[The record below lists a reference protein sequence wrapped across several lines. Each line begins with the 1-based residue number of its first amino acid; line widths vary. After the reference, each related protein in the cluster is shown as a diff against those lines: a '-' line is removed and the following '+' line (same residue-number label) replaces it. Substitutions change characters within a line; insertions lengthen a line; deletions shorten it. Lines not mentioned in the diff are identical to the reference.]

1 MSFVRDLLFGS
12 PPPPPDYSPMA
23 NSNTE
28 IAQANLA
35 FAKEQAGINR
45 QDRQRLLDT
54 TQGVMDRQLALGE
67 KESARS
73 DDYFNY
79 ARQTF
84 RPVEQ
89 AIAKDAMNFNTG
101 QYAKDLA
108 ARAGTDINT
117 GFENA
122 RSQGMR
128 SLSRMGVRPDSGA
141 FASTVGKLASDQAL
155 GLANAQ
161 TGAYL
166 TADNMKR
173 GALTNAASVGRGY
186 PGASAGSS
194 QLAGGNYAGA
204 NNSMNQTQGTVNQ
217 GAMIP
222 GSYYGNAVNA
232 NNAAAGNLNMGFQNQ
247 FANYN
252 AQSQQSAA
260 ILNAAGAYYGRADGG
275 STPFGGSV
283 YGIGYADG
291 ADGDS
296 RGAIRGPGTG
306 ISDSIPAMLSD
317 GEYVIPKDV
326 VQRKGVEF
334 FDKLLEKHH
343 MPAAEQKRRR

>member
-12 PPPPPDYSPMA
+12 APPPPDYSPMA

-79 ARQTF
+79 AKQTF

-89 AIAKDAMNFNTG
+89 AIARDAMNFNTG

-108 ARAGTDINT
+108 ARAGTDVNA

-141 FASTVGKLASDQAL
+141 FAATVGKLASDQAL

-194 QLAGGNYAGA
+194 QLASGNLAGA
-204 NNSMNQTQGTVNQ
+204 NNSMNQTQNTVNQ

-222 GSYYGNAVNA
+222 SQYYGNAVNA

-247 FANYN
+247 FANF
-252 AQSQQSAA
+252 QTQGMQTAA

-275 STPFGGSV
+275 D
-283 YGIGYADG
+283 IQRDG
-291 ADGDS
+291 AIKG
-296 RGAIRGPGTG
+296 RGTG

-317 GEYVIPKDV
+317 GEYVIPADV
-326 VQRKGVEF
+326 VKRKGVEF

-343 MPAAEQKRRR
+343 MPAAEQKRRYGIGGR

>member
-45 QDRQRLLDT
+45 QDRQRLLDST
-54 TQGVMDRQLALGE
+54 EGIMNRQLALGE

-89 AIAKDAMNFNTG
+89 AIAKDALNFNTG

-141 FASTVGKLASDQAL
+141 FAATVGKLASDQAL

-186 PGASAGSS
+186 PGASQGSS

-204 NNSMNQTQGTVNQ
+204 NNSMNMTQGTINQ

-252 AQSQQSAA
+252 ATSQQMAA
-260 ILNAAGAYYGRADGG
+260 ILNAGGTFAGGMPRAADGG
-275 STPFGGSV
+275 GMRSG
-283 YGIGYADG
+283 
-291 ADGDS
+291 
-296 RGAIRGPGTG
+296 GAIDGPGTG
-306 ISDSIPAMLSD
+306 ISDSIPAMLSK

-326 VQRKGVEF
+326 VERKGVEF
-334 FDKLLEKHH
+334 FDKLLEKYH
-343 MPAAEQKRRR
+343 MPAAEQKRRYGIGGR

>member
-1 MSFVRDLLFGS
+1 MKPFAD
-12 PPPPPDYSPMA
+12 A
-23 NSNTE
+23 NSA
-28 IAQANLA
+28 IASENLA

-45 QDRQRLLDT
+45 KDRQRLLDST
-54 TQGVMDRQLALGE
+54 EGIMNRQLALGE

-89 AIAKDAMNFNTG
+89 AIAKDALNFNTG

-108 ARAGTDINT
+108 ARAGTDINY

-122 RSQGMR
+122 RGQGMR

-141 FASTVGKLASDQAL
+141 FAATVGKLASDQAL

-204 NNSMNQTQGTVNQ
+204 NNSMNQTQGIVNQ

-222 GSYYGNAVNA
+222 GQYYTNSMNA
-232 NNAAAGNLNMGFQNQ
+232 NNSAAGNMNAGFQNQ

-252 AQSQQSAA
+252 AQAQQSAA

-275 STPFGGSV
+275 DIRSGGAV
-283 YGIGYADG
+283 
-291 ADGDS
+291 
-296 RGAIRGPGTG
+296 RGPGTG
-306 ISDSIPAMLSD
+306 ISDSIPVMLSN
-317 GEYVIPKDV
+317 GEYVVPKDV
-326 VQRKGVEF
+326 VERKGVEF
-334 FDKLLEKHH
+334 FDKLLEKYH
-343 MPAAEQKRRR
+343 MPAAEQKRRYGIGGR

>member
-1 MSFVRDLLFGS
+1 MSFIRDLLFGS

-73 DDYFNY
+73 DDYYNY
-79 ARQTF
+79 AKQTF

-89 AIAKDAMNFNTG
+89 AIAKDALNFNTG

-108 ARAGTDINT
+108 ARAGTDVNY
-117 GFENA
+117 GFDSA
-122 RSQGMR
+122 RSQGLR

-141 FASTVGKLASDQAL
+141 FAATVGKLASDQAL

-161 TGAYL
+161 TNAYL

-186 PGASAGSS
+186 PGASQGSS
-194 QLAGGNYAGA
+194 QLAGGNLAGA

-217 GAMIP
+217 GAMIH
-222 GSYYGNAVNA
+222 GQYYGNAVNA

-252 AQSQQSAA
+252 AQSMQSAA

-275 STPFGGSV
+275 DMKR
-283 YGIGYADG
+283 DG
-291 ADGDS
+291 A
-296 RGAIRGPGTG
+296 IKGPGTG

-317 GEYVIPKDV
+317 GEYVIPADV
-326 VQRKGVEF
+326 VKQKGVQF

-343 MPAAEQKRRR
+343 MPAAEQKRKYGIGGR

>member
-12 PPPPPDYSPMA
+12 PPPPPDMKPFADA
-23 NSNTE
+23 NSA
-28 IAQANLA
+28 IASENLA

-45 QDRQRLLDT
+45 QDRQRLLDS
-54 TQGVMDRQLALGE
+54 TQGIMDRQLALGE

-108 ARAGTDINT
+108 ARAGTDVNV

-141 FASTVGKLASDQAL
+141 FAATVGKLASDQAL

-204 NNSMNQTQGTVNQ
+204 NNSMNQTQGLVNQ

-222 GSYYGNAVNA
+222 GQYFTNSMNA
-232 NNAAAGNLNMGFQNQ
+232 NNSAAGNMNAGFQNQ

-252 AQSQQSAA
+252 AQAQQSAA

-275 STPFGGSV
+275 GIRSGGTV
-283 YGIGYADG
+283 E
-291 ADGDS
+291 
-296 RGAIRGPGTG
+296 GPGTG
-306 ISDSIPAMLSD
+306 ISDSIPAMLSK
-317 GEYVIPKDV
+317 GEYVVPKDV
-326 VQRKGVEF
+326 VERKGVEF
-334 FDKLLEKHH
+334 FDKLLEKYH
-343 MPAAEQKRRR
+343 MPAAEQKRRYGIGGR

>member
-12 PPPPPDYSPMA
+12 PPPPPDMKPFADA
-23 NSNTE
+23 NSA
-28 IAQANLA
+28 IASENLA

-45 QDRQRLLDT
+45 QDRQRLLNST
-54 TQGVMDRQLALGE
+54 EGIMNRQLALGE

-89 AIAKDAMNFNTG
+89 AIAKDALNFNTG

-141 FASTVGKLASDQAL
+141 FAATVGKLASDQAL

-204 NNSMNQTQGTVNQ
+204 NNSMNQTQGIVNQ

-222 GSYYGNAVNA
+222 GQYYTNSMNA
-232 NNAAAGNLNMGFQNQ
+232 NNSAAGNMNAGFQNQ

-252 AQSQQSAA
+252 AQAQQSAA

-275 STPFGGSV
+275 D
-283 YGIGYADG
+283 IE
-291 ADGDS
+291 
-296 RGAIRGPGTG
+296 REGAIKGPGTG

-317 GEYVIPKDV
+317 GEYVIPADV
-326 VQRKGVEF
+326 VKRKGVEF

-343 MPAAEQKRRR
+343 MPAAEQKRRYGIGGR

>member
-45 QDRQRLLDT
+45 QDRQRLLDS
-54 TQGVMDRQLALGE
+54 TQGIMDRQLALGE

-89 AIAKDAMNFNTG
+89 AIAKDALNFNTG

-141 FASTVGKLASDQAL
+141 FAATVGKLASDQAL

-204 NNSMNQTQGTVNQ
+204 NNSMNQTQGIVNQ

-222 GSYYGNAVNA
+222 GQYYGNAMNA
-232 NNAAAGNLNMGFQNQ
+232 NNSAAGNLNMGFQNQ

-252 AQSQQSAA
+252 AQSMQSAA

-275 STPFGGSV
+275 DMKR
-283 YGIGYADG
+283 DG
-291 ADGDS
+291 A
-296 RGAIRGPGTG
+296 IKGPGTG

-317 GEYVIPKDV
+317 GEYVIPADV
-326 VQRKGVEF
+326 VKQKGVQF

-343 MPAAEQKRRR
+343 MPAAEQKRRYGIGGR

>member
-12 PPPPPDYSPMA
+12 PPDAPDMTPMA
-23 NSNTE
+23 NSNME
-28 IAQANLA
+28 IAQANIA
-35 FAKEQAGINR
+35 FAREQAGVNR
-45 QDRQRLLDT
+45 QDRRRLLDST
-54 TQGVMDRQLALGE
+54 EGIMNRQLGLAE

-73 DDYFNY
+73 DDYYNY
-79 ARQTF
+79 AKQTF

-89 AIAKDAMNFNTG
+89 AIARDAMNFNTG

-108 ARAGTDINT
+108 AKAGTDINT

-128 SLSRMGVRPDSGA
+128 TLSRMGVRPDSGA
-141 FASTVGKLASDQAL
+141 FASTVGKLSSDQAL

-161 TGAYL
+161 TNAYL
-166 TADNMKR
+166 TADSMKR
-173 GALTNAASVGRGY
+173 GALTNAAAVGKGY
-186 PGASAGSS
+186 PGTSQGSS

-204 NNSMNQTQGTVNQ
+204 NNSMNQTQGLINQ

-222 GSYYGNAVNA
+222 GQYYSNAMNA
-232 NNAAAGNLNMGFQNQ
+232 NNSAAGNLNMGFQNQ

-252 AQSQQSAA
+252 AQAQQSAA
-260 ILNAAGAYYGRADGG
+260 ILNAAGSFYGRADGG
-275 STPFGGSV
+275 DMKS
-283 YGIGYADG
+283 DG
-291 ADGDS
+291 A
-296 RGAIRGPGTG
+296 IKGPGTG

-317 GEYVIPKDV
+317 GEYVIPADV
-326 VQRKGVEF
+326 VKRKGVEF

-343 MPAAEQKRRR
+343 MPAAEQKRRYGIGGR

>member
-12 PPPPPDYSPMA
+12 PPDAPDMTPMA
-23 NSNTE
+23 NSNME
-28 IAQANLA
+28 IAQANIA
-35 FAKEQAGINR
+35 FAREQAGVNR
-45 QDRQRLLDT
+45 QDRRRLLDST
-54 TQGVMDRQLALGE
+54 EGIMNRQLALGE

-89 AIAKDAMNFNTG
+89 AIAKDALNFNTG

-108 ARAGTDINT
+108 AKAGTDINY

-122 RSQGMR
+122 RGQGLR
-128 SLSRMGVRPDSGA
+128 TLSRMGVRPDSGA
-141 FASTVGKLASDQAL
+141 FAATVGKLASDQAL

-173 GALTNAASVGRGY
+173 GVLTNAAAVGKGY
-186 PGASAGSS
+186 PGTSQGSS

-204 NNSMNQTQGTVNQ
+204 NNSMNMTQGTVNQ

-222 GSYYGNAVNA
+222 GSYYSGAVNA

-247 FANYN
+247 FANF
-252 AQSQQSAA
+252 QTQGMQTAA
-260 ILNAAGAYYGRADGG
+260 ILNAGGAYFGRADGG
-275 STPFGGSV
+275 DIKS
-283 YGIGYADG
+283 DG
-291 ADGDS
+291 A
-296 RGAIRGPGTG
+296 IKGPGTA

-317 GEYVIPKDV
+317 GEYVIPADV
-326 VQRKGVEF
+326 VKRKGVEF

-343 MPAAEQKRRR
+343 MPAAEQKRRYGIGGR

>member
-1 MSFVRDLLFGS
+1 MSFIRDLLFGS

-35 FAKEQAGINR
+35 FAREQAGINR
-45 QDRQRLLDT
+45 QDRQRLLDS
-54 TQGVMDRQLALGE
+54 TQGIMDRQLGLAE
-67 KESARS
+67 KESSRS
-73 DDYFNY
+73 NDYFNY
-79 ARQTF
+79 AKQTF

-89 AIAKDAMNFNTG
+89 AIARDAMNFNTG
-101 QYAKDLA
+101 QYARDLA
-108 ARAGTDINT
+108 ARAGTDVNV

-141 FASTVGKLASDQAL
+141 FAATVGKLASDQAL

-161 TGAYL
+161 TNAYL

-186 PGASAGSS
+186 PGASQGSS
-194 QLAGGNYAGA
+194 QLAGGNLAGA

-222 GSYYGNAVNA
+222 GSYYSNAMNA

-252 AQSQQSAA
+252 AQAQQSAA
-260 ILNAAGAYYGRADGG
+260 ILNAAGAYFGRADGG
-275 STPFGGSV
+275 DIKSG
-283 YGIGYADG
+283 
-291 ADGDS
+291 
-296 RGAIRGPGTG
+296 GAIKGPGTG

-317 GEYVIPKDV
+317 GEYVIPADV
-326 VQRKGVEF
+326 VKRKGVEF

-343 MPAAEQKRRR
+343 MPAAEQKRRYGIGGR